1 MGQERVVIVESR
13 PRIRDVLIDLIQLE
27 GMTAIGVETGH
38 DALAQARADHPDL
51 MLVSLNLF
59 GEMDGIDTL
68 IAVRRDAQLT
78 WLPVVL
84 LIDHFAGGELPQV
97 GDEKLV
103 VLKMADLDHLVAAIN
118 CLLLSS
124 KYDESVG
131 SAAI

>member
-1 MGQERVVIVESR
+1 MGQERVLIVESGR
-13 PRIRDVLIDLIQLE
+13 GIRDVLIDLVQLE

-38 DALAQARADHPDL
+38 DALAQARAVHPDL

-68 IAVRRDAQLT
+68 IAVRRDAQLAP
-78 WLPVVL
+78 LPAVL
-84 LIDHFAGGELPQV
+84 LVDQYTGAELPQV
-97 GDEKLV
+97 GDEKLL

-131 SAAI
+131 SAAV